1 MKILLLIF
9 LVYPIISI
17 IPTDVLIE
25 ETKNELNSDSAK
37 LLIQEKIFYEFN
49 LLPYIIILFG
59 CFIILYGAYYNFF
72 FIIQFTLFLYF
83 LFSIFIKYN
92 EVLTRNL

>member
-1 MKILLLIF
+1 MKILFLIF

-37 LLIQEKIFYEFN
+37 LLIQEKIFYKFN

-72 FIIQFTLFLYF
+72 FYNSIHSFSLFF
-83 LFSIFIKYN
+83 IFYIYKK
-92 EVLTRNL
+92 